1 MFAIGAGSAGSKLLN
16 AVLRER
22 FSSFCDERRARRT
35 RACLQSAL
43 EAPAANSSMPFFGN
57 GFHRSA
63 MKEEPEELL

>member
-1 MFAIGAGSAGSKLLN
+1 
-16 AVLRER
+16 
-22 FSSFCDERRARRT
+22 
-35 RACLQSAL
+35 LQSAL